1 MGGRGGEGREGQGRA
16 GRRRRRRSRCGG
28 SWGGGRRRTGCV
40 RGAVTASFRRAGGR
54 EGGRRLRGVPG
65 GVCGRLSGRVSAGV
79 RYGALEGVSSPG
91 SFLPSSR
98 AGVESRS
105 LPLWA
110 MFVSPLKEGKALPG
124 GRRRAWKEYGE
135 RSVGS
140 SEVDAGFW

>member
-1 MGGRGGEGREGQGRA
+1 M
-16 GRRRRRRSRCGG
+16 
-28 SWGGGRRRTGCV
+28 
-40 RGAVTASFRRAGGR
+40 
-54 EGGRRLRGVPG
+54 
-65 GVCGRLSGRVSAGV
+65 
-79 RYGALEGVSSPG
+79 
-91 SFLPSSR
+91 
-98 AGVESRS
+98 ESRS